1 MKPAYVMGP
10 TDILTVDKFNLM
22 ATPIVELSIADRVD
36 DQNFL
41 RNGNFYSA
49 FWENGAGLS
58 CPAGVETFNADYWSV
73 NPTAAAVNS
82 LRTTVVP
89 DLYSLFA
96 MEIQGNAGTTDVRVS
111 QIINGD
117 LSATLRRV
125 CTFSGYIYSGAG
137 LAISPQLE
145 LWTANGFNSGVFTLQ
160 QTEDLQ
166 TCANGLWTYVSVGF
180 DLTNLPN
187 IINGLRVTLLIPSGA
202 LSATTKNVIFSRL
215 KLQIGELAT
224 EFTDDVAL
232 FVTTPSIDATM
243 LQDGCIARPGLFMP
257 NVIPTGT
264 YQAKSIYN
272 GDISDGAIDG
282 RTLLQSVVTTLTAGF
297 TQPAVA
303 ATVPVTVTSSTGFFA
318 NQPIVITG
326 GGAYTISSITD
337 ATHMVVTNSGGPNN
351 AAPAAAVPTGG
362 NVYQAGAAI
371 ENLGFF
377 PVNKAGDSNV
387 GPLQFINDDVI
398 GPNSFTGG
406 AITVQSSAANANN
419 AGYMPAIG
427 FHRPGVVGRSIGLQN
442 NGRLLAPISG
452 NATQYYLLDNYFGVA
467 NADIQAGAITY
478 DKLAQSLINIIC
490 PVGMVVPFA
499 GVSPAG
505 FWRVCDGSAIS
516 RTTYS
521 ALFAQLG
528 TYWGGGDG
536 STTFNLPNF
545 VNRVPVGYGSGASWG
560 FGTYGG
566 ESAHQLSIA
575 EMPGHDHGYS
585 QTPHDHG
592 THSHTYTAVVGGGG
606 SYSNALPVP
615 YAAAVANT
623 SVSGVPAANANI
635 NFVGQGGWAAHNN
648 MQPFGVLYYIIK
660 IL

>member
-58 CPAGVETFNADYWSV
+58 CPAGVETYNADYWSV
-73 NPTAAAVNS
+73 NPTVAAVNS

-96 MEIQGNAGTTDVRVS
+96 MEIQGNAGATDVRVS

-117 LSATLRRV
+117 LSATLRRI

-145 LWTANGFNSGVFTLQ
+145 LWTADGFNSGVFTLQ

-166 TCANGLWTYVSVGF
+166 TCADSLWTYVSVGF

-187 IINGLRVTLLIPSGA
+187 IINGLRTTVLIPSGA

-257 NVIPTGT
+257 NVVPTGA
-264 YQAKSIYN
+264 YQAKSINN
-272 GDISDGAIDG
+272 GDINDGAIDG
-282 RTLLQSVVTTLTAGF
+282 RTMLQSIVTTLTAGF

-303 ATVPVTVTSSTGFFA
+303 ATVQVAVTSTAGFLA

-337 ATHMVVTNSGGPNN
+337 VTDMVVTNSGGSYN
-351 AAPAAAVPTGG
+351 AAPAATVPSGG

-377 PVNKAGDSNV
+377 PINKAGDTAI
-387 GPLQFINDDVI
+387 GPGTLQFINDDVI
-398 GPNSFTGG
+398 GGNSFLQG
-406 AITVQSSAANANN
+406 AITVQSSAAAQAN

-427 FHRPGVVGRSIGLQN
+427 FHRPGVMGRAIGLATT
-442 NGRLLAPISG
+442 GRFLAPVAG

-490 PVGMVVPFA
+490 PIGMVIPFA

-505 FWRVCDGSAIS
+505 YWIICDGSAIS
-516 RTTYS
+516 RTTFS

-536 STTFNLPNF
+536 STTFNIPNF
-545 VNRVPVGYGSGASWG
+545 VNRVPIGYGGGANWG

-566 ESAHQLSIA
+566 EANHQLSIA
-575 EMPGHDHGYS
+575 ELPAHNHTAGAHQHSYVNPIGGFVGVTPGSTQIYS
-585 QTPHDHG
+585 PSG
-592 THSHTYTAVVGGGG
+592 T
-606 SYSNALPVP
+606 
-615 YAAAVANT
+615 ANT
-623 SVSGVPAANANI
+623 SAVDITVNS
-635 NFVGQGGWAAHNN
+635 VGSWAPHNN
-648 MQPFGVLYYIIK
+648 MPPYGVLYWLIK